1 MDIQKREQ
9 LKGMLINKFKLKYG
23 DKPQISKFIDNE
35 VAKYLKNDRLTEDT
49 LRNLDS
55 KINKE
60 SQLRDKKE
68 QIVEDRKSTTSQKGA
83 RPASHS
89 GNRPVAPDT
98 ISLASRASQKSQP
111 RVVNDNVSVTSSRV
125 APQTEVYSEIA
136 EDDEWTAIQKFNQL
150 LHYEEQKQSMLREQ
164 ERRRLIRQELDKQM

>member
-60 SQLRDKKE
+60 SQLRNKKE
-68 QIVEDRKSTTSQKGA
+68 QIVEERKSN
-83 RPASHS
+83 AS
-89 GNRPVAPDT
+89 
-98 ISLASRASQKSQP
+98 
-111 RVVNDNVSVTSSRV
+111 
-125 APQTEVYSEIA
+125 
-136 EDDEWTAIQKFNQL
+136 
-150 LHYEEQKQSMLREQ
+150 
-164 ERRRLIRQELDKQM
+164 

>member
-1 MDIQKREQ
+1 MSDQRKERLMDIQKREQ

-60 SQLRDKKE
+60 SQLRNKKE
-68 QIVEDRKSTTSQKGA
+68 QIVEERKSN
-83 RPASHS
+83 AS
-89 GNRPVAPDT
+89 
-98 ISLASRASQKSQP
+98 
-111 RVVNDNVSVTSSRV
+111 
-125 APQTEVYSEIA
+125 
-136 EDDEWTAIQKFNQL
+136 
-150 LHYEEQKQSMLREQ
+150 
-164 ERRRLIRQELDKQM
+164 

>member
-68 QIVEDRKSTTSQKGA
+68 QIVEDRKSTTSKKSV
-83 RPASHS
+83 RPQSHA
-89 GNRPVAPDT
+89 GVRPVAPDT
-98 ISLASRASQKSQP
+98 ISVHSRASQKSQP
-111 RVVNDNVSVTSSRV
+111 RAVNDNVSVASSSRV
-125 APQTEVYSEIA
+125 APMTEVYSEIA

-150 LHYEEQKQSMLREQ
+150 LHYEEQKQSMLRE
-164 ERRRLIRQELDKQM
+164 